1 MTINLVLQAQY
12 HNLFYDSM
20 CDATNC
26 ENQNTMPFK
35 INGHTMLF
43 CEEHFKVA
51 KQGMDAFENRTPS
64 WENVPE

>member
-1 MTINLVLQAQY
+1 
-12 HNLFYDSM
+12 M

-26 ENQNTMPFK
+26 ENQNTKPFK

-51 KQGMDAFENRTPS
+51 KEGMEAFENRTPS